1 MVQKR
6 FPKVSDTAQ
15 ERREHIIESATQLIA
30 SHGLQGVSMR
40 AVADRAGC
48 SRGLVEHYFSNKA
61 ALLSAANH
69 WANETY
75 LKRVAQAVGS
85 LTGLAA
91 LEVRLGNL
99 LPYTQAE
106 LDEWRVRLVFWRQ
119 ASTDTAPEQEYNLA
133 FHPVYREI
141 LADML
146 YAQRQGEIPVSVP
159 ILETSELV
167 LFFVIGLGTT
177 CLRTSQLREKRPLDR
192 RVEMLIG
199 LLKSGSVSA
208 LQVGDPNV
216 EY

>member
-1 MVQKR
+1 MIQKR

-15 ERREHIIESATQLIA
+15 ERRDHIIESATQLIA
-30 SHGLQGVSMR
+30 SDGLEGVSVR

-61 ALLSAANH
+61 ALLSAANR
-69 WANETY
+69 WANEAY

-85 LTGLAA
+85 LKGLAA

-119 ASTDTAPEQEYNLA
+119 TSTDTEPEQEYNRA

-146 YAQRQGEIPVSVP
+146 YAQDQGEIPASVP
-159 ILETSELV
+159 LLETSELM

-177 CLRTSQLREKRPLDR
+177 CLRTPQLREKRPLNR
-192 RVEMLIG
+192 RVEMILG
-199 LLKSGSVSA
+199 LLKSGNVSA